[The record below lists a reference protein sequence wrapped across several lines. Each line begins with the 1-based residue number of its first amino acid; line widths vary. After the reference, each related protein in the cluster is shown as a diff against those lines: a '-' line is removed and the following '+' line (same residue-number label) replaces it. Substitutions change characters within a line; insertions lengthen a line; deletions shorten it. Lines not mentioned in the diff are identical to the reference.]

1 MAEMIILGVFVIMSF
16 IIGALIGQKVAMKE
30 KITLNPVKVV
40 QENKEEHEVK
50 KEIKHENDKY
60 DTMLRNIDKY
70 DGSGIG
76 QEDIPE

>member
-1 MAEMIILGVFVIMSF
+1 MAEMIILGIFVILSF

-40 QENKEEHEVK
+40 KENKEENELK
-50 KEIKHENDKY
+50 KEIKQENDKY